1 MVSQSTEMFSPLR
14 LPSLMAKV
22 PISSITSLFST
33 LLATSPSH
41 SMVYLLQVR
50 YRNTLNVTNLM
61 ITQAPSGELRP
72 QQQSLDY
79 ISPIVLNNLM
89 EAAGGASQ
97 AHQSLPSS
105 PSLRSGTSSIIG
117 SPAFLGANNG
127 QNQLGL
133 GSNTYSSASYVHPGS
148 ISAPEYIAFQ
158 ASPHN
163 RLSSPV
169 DLDIDVSPLTSPWL
183 GAQQHHQ
190 MSPLQNQNHHS
201 QQQQHRHMGQLSHLS
216 SSSSSSSSS
225 SQGGSQYQSVP
236 LAGSTLNNNNNKR
249 SASPTSGEADARKR
263 QSPAVRPTNPTFSQ
277 HLDQQQQPRR
287 THRSGSRSTSS
298 TPLLR
303 ARSGSTRQRKGSIAG
318 ALNTPASINELPGDS
333 PSPVDLS
340 MPPPAP
346 PAPPNPL
353 SKSSGANNV
362 PSSVINPV
370 LQQSHGPSHL
380 TPVTP
385 ASIMNLDVK
394 GKRLK
399 ISTDSSPGA
408 LSNVGSPVS
417 QRSKRGVHGGLSGGT
432 HLISPSLKPIL
443 PGPST

>member
-1 MVSQSTEMFSPLR
+1 
-14 LPSLMAKV
+14 MAKV
-22 PISSITSLFST
+22 PISSTTRLFLRLPVT
-33 LLATSPSH
+33 NLSH
-41 SMVYLLQVR
+41 SMVYLLRVR

-97 AHQSLPSS
+97 AQQSLPSS

-117 SPAFLGANNG
+117 SPAFLGTNNG
-127 QNQLGL
+127 QSQLGL

-183 GAQQHHQ
+183 GAQQNHQ
-190 MSPLQNQNHHS
+190 MSPHQNQNHS
-201 QQQQHRHMGQLSHLS
+201 QQHQHRHMSQLSHFS

-225 SQGGSQYQSVP
+225 SQGGSQYQSTP
-236 LAGSTLNNNNNKR
+236 LAGSTLNNSNKR
-249 SASPTSGEADARKR
+249 SASPTSGEADARKK

-318 ALNTPASINELPGDS
+318 ALNAPAVINELPGDS

-353 SKSSGANNV
+353 SMSSGANNV

-370 LQQSHGPSHL
+370 LQQSHGSSHL

-417 QRSKRGVHGGLSGGT
+417 QRSKRGLHGGLSGGT

>member
-1 MVSQSTEMFSPLR
+1 
-14 LPSLMAKV
+14 
-22 PISSITSLFST
+22 
-33 LLATSPSH
+33 
-41 SMVYLLQVR
+41 
-50 YRNTLNVTNLM
+50 
-61 ITQAPSGELRP
+61 
-72 QQQSLDY
+72 
-79 ISPIVLNNLM
+79 M

-97 AHQSLPSS
+97 ARQSLPSS
-105 PSLRSGTSSIIG
+105 PSLPSGTSSIIG
-117 SPAFLGANNG
+117 SPAFLGTNNG
-127 QNQLGL
+127 QSQLGL

-183 GAQQHHQ
+183 GAQQNHQ
-190 MSPLQNQNHHS
+190 ISSLQNQNHS
-201 QQQQHRHMGQLSHLS
+201 QQQHQHRHMGQLSHLS

-225 SQGGSQYQSVP
+225 SQGGSQYQSMP
-236 LAGSTLNNNNNKR
+236 LAGSTLNNNNSNKR

-287 THRSGSRSTSS
+287 THRAGSRSTSS

-318 ALNTPASINELPGDS
+318 ALNTPAAINELPGDS

-353 SKSSGANNV
+353 SISSGANNI
-362 PSSVINPV
+362 PSSAV
-370 LQQSHGPSHL
+370 QQSHGPSHL

-417 QRSKRGVHGGLSGGT
+417 QRSKRGLHGGLSGGT